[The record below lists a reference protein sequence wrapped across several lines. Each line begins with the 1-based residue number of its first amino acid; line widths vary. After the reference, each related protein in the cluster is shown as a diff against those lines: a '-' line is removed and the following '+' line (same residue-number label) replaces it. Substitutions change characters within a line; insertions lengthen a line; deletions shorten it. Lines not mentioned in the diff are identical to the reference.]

1 MGTIEERSSKIASGC
16 TIAYFS
22 EICSSTQNVGPSRTF
37 CYMWHVS
44 FVGGTCC
51 EAQNGSIIAVV
62 VVLRPLTIGNMAAQ
76 CEKDGMNKRNKAN

>member
-1 MGTIEERSSKIASGC
+1 MLDPVELFVTCGM
-16 TIAYFS
+16 Y
-22 EICSSTQNVGPSRTF
+22 
-37 CYMWHVS
+37 HL

-76 CEKDGMNKRNKAN
+76 CEKDGINKRNKAN